1 MPTPNSSKVIALVL
15 VVYIER
21 AKYVGLRE
29 TIGIN
34 ATASLELES
43 VLIIL
48 DTELRLYNFV
58 NKEIQ
63 AALEI
68 GGSDIRVVA

>member
-1 MPTPNSSKVIALVL
+1 MPTPNSSEVIALVL

-34 ATASLELES
+34 TTASLELES

-48 DTELRLYNFV
+48 NTELRLYNFV
-58 NKEIQ
+58 DKEI
-63 AALEI
+63 
-68 GGSDIRVVA
+68 

>member
-1 MPTPNSSKVIALVL
+1 MPTLNSSKVIALVL
-15 VVYIER
+15 VVYIKR

-48 DTELRLYNFV
+48 NTELRLYNFV
-58 NKEIQ
+58 DKEI
-63 AALEI
+63 
-68 GGSDIRVVA
+68 

>member
-1 MPTPNSSKVIALVL
+1 MLTPNSSKVIALVL
-15 VVYIER
+15 VVYIKR

-48 DTELRLYNFV
+48 NTELRLYNFV
-58 NKEIQ
+58 NKEI
-63 AALEI
+63 
-68 GGSDIRVVA
+68 

>member
-1 MPTPNSSKVIALVL
+1 MPTLNSSKVIALVL
-15 VVYIER
+15 IVYIER

-43 VLIIL
+43 VLTIL
-48 DTELRLYNFV
+48 NTELRLYNFV
-58 NKEIQ
+58 NKEI
-63 AALEI
+63 
-68 GGSDIRVVA
+68 

>member
-1 MPTPNSSKVIALVL
+1 MPTLNSSKVIALVL
-15 VVYIER
+15 IVYIER

-48 DTELRLYNFV
+48 NIELRLYNFV
-58 NKEIQ
+58 NKEI
-63 AALEI
+63 
-68 GGSDIRVVA
+68 